1 MCLTPAPRP
10 AHTGAQ
16 EGTAQ
21 NPDTGHDLWLVG
33 FEFIH
38 IIWYLYLSSILRKKK
53 RRLKSLCHSSQYQ
66 KEGVPGVS
74 TVAQR

>member
-21 NPDTGHDLWLVG
+21 NPDTGHNLWLVG
-33 FEFIH
+33 FEFIESR
-38 IIWYLYLSSILRKKK
+38 IYKELLK
-53 RRLKSLCHSSQYQ
+53 LKSKINNLL
-66 KEGVPGVS
+66 G
-74 TVAQR
+74 

>member
-53 RRLKSLCHSSQYQ
+53 K
-66 KEGVPGVS
+66 GD
-74 TVAQR
+74 